1 MPKTETV
8 IRAQRPTKPCRGNR
22 LAVEHIGFLR
32 LHTACRPRRAG
43 RLRAVRP
50 RQAMSSI
57 G

>member
-1 MPKTETV
+1 MAKTETA
-8 IRAQRPTKPCRGNR
+8 IQAQQLTKLYRGHR

>member
-1 MPKTETV
+1 MAKTETA
-8 IRAQRPTKPCRGNR
+8 IRAQQLTKPYRGDR

-32 LHTACRPRRAG
+32 LHAACRLRRA
-43 RLRAVRP
+43 RLLAVRP